1 MHLYPKIPINTQAVA
16 VPRQIPTIFKMAN
29 GAPKKPTND
38 VNLFWIQLT
47 KAYQKG
53 VDAMLYITKYELFSY
68 KSLFL

>member
-1 MHLYPKIPINTQAVA
+1 MHLYPTIPINTQAVA

-29 GAPKKPTND
+29 GAPKSQQNY
-38 VNLFWIQLT
+38 VNLLWIQLT

-68 KSLFL
+68 NSLFL